1 MNDIKGDNLTV
12 AFLSFRISV
21 QTGTV
26 IIEIYIKINVGCCI
40 FRFQILKIHWTKMN
54 KITYVNSRLQP
65 VSYVKMAMGTIG
77 NARAKKSVY
86 IRKNSL
92 LKVSGF
98 PFLTLMQNEQDTG
111 TSCENLSVF
120 RMVMF

>member
-1 MNDIKGDNLTV
+1 
-12 AFLSFRISV
+12 
-21 QTGTV
+21 
-26 IIEIYIKINVGCCI
+26 
-40 FRFQILKIHWTKMN
+40 MN